1 MSGVGVG
8 KHVWGWE
15 RVGRS
20 IRGEVVC
27 LRIWKSPLRLT
38 VQDYL
43 LRKSQHAHVP
53 QRGHDVPATGIAVRG
68 TVRFS

>member
-1 MSGVGVG
+1 MSCVGVAED
-8 KHVWGWE
+8 VWRRE
-15 RVGRS
+15 RVGGS

-27 LRIWKSPLRLT
+27 LRIWESPLRLT

-53 QRGHDVPATGIAVRG
+53 QRGHDVPVTA
-68 TVRFS
+68 SP